1 MAEPEEKKEEKKE
14 PKAGKK
20 KEKAEGKDFERMT
33 VSDLREY
40 ALKNHPDITGV
51 HAMRKEELLK
61 AIYQA
66 RGETPPEKKKAAE
79 AKKVV
84 DKATIK
90 KKIRLLMAEKEKLLE
105 DQKNRKALIHLRRKI
120 KRLRRQT
127 RRQAA

>member
-1 MAEPEEKKEEKKE
+1 MPEEEKKDE
-14 PKAGKK
+14 KK
-20 KEKAEGKDFERMT
+20 KEKDEGKDFERMT

-51 HAMRKEELLK
+51 HAMKKEELLK

-66 RGETPPEKKKAAE
+66 RGETPPEKKKVAE
-79 AKKVV
+79 VKKGVE
-84 DKATIK
+84 KTALK
-90 KKIRLLMAEKEKLLE
+90 KIIRLLMAEKEKLLE
-105 DQKNRKALIHLRRKI
+105 DQKNRMALFHLRRKI